1 MKKKI
6 MIGTLAAA
14 LAIGAAATSYGGW
27 GQRGGGYGGG
37 YMNNDMQ
44 APGPGMQM
52 QYNQVDPATQEKLD
66 KFFTDTQ
73 DIRKEI
79 AVKQAERTALLRGE
93 NPDPGAAGKIAGE
106 IFDLRTSMHQ
116 KAEEAGVTA
125 YLGPKNGQRGGRN
138 AIGGGPG
145 MNRGAMQKGGGRFMN
160 DMQPGAGP
168 RWN

>member
-6 MIGTLAAA
+6 MITTLAAA

-44 APGPGMQM
+44 APGPRMQM
-52 QYNQVDPATQEKLD
+52 QYNQIDPATQEKLD
-66 KFFTDTQ
+66 TFFADTQ

-79 AVKQAERTALLRGE
+79 AVKQAERMALLRGE

-106 IFDLRTSMHQ
+106 IFDLRTTMHQ

-125 YLGPKNGQRGGRN
+125 YLGPMNGQRGGRN
-138 AIGGGPG
+138 ISGGPG
-145 MNRGAMQKGGGRFMN
+145 MNRGGMNKGGGRFMN
-160 DMQPGAGP
+160 NMQPGPGP